1 MKPIVIDKDGKT
13 ISPCDWKAKSEQLIE
28 ELGNSIFANL
38 TEENSYDIKYNKFGE
53 EIGRTKKRIKKNEL
67 MPDISPAQVS
77 TKLNRLLRIYRPM
90 SLVEAK
96 ALDDTDYLEAYGYF
110 LDVISYINEYCVFL
124 ADKQTFSSFCN
135 ITTDV
140 YNELLGDPNY
150 TQVFKGFEDDF
161 VHSNFA
167 VAQSGLVDSKTTI
180 TKLTAKEVGHNVVK
194 NPESITY
201 NFTNNVDK
209 QQVLLAL
216 DKFDSMTKKLPNG
229 KN

>member
-1 MKPIVIDKDGKT
+1 MKPIVIDKDGEMIRPT
-13 ISPCDWKAKSEQLIE
+13 DWQKKSEKLIE

-140 YNELLGDPNY
+140 YNELLADPNY

-216 DKFDSMTKKLPNG
+216 DKFDSMTKKLPNP

>member
-1 MKPIVIDKDGKT
+1 MKPIVIDKDGEIIKPT
-13 ISPCDWKAKSEQLIE
+13 DWANKSAKLIE
-28 ELGNSIFANL
+28 ELGNSIFAGM
-38 TEENSYDIKYNKFGE
+38 TKEDSYNYKVDKWGNEIK
-53 EIGRTKKRIKKNEL
+53 TKKKVVKNEI

-90 SLVEAK
+90 SIVEAK

-167 VAQSGLVDSKTTI
+167 VAQSGLVDAKTTI
-180 TKLTAKEVGHNVVK
+180 TKLQTKEMGHNLVR

-201 NFTNNVDK
+201 NVTNNVDK

>member
-1 MKPIVIDKDGKT
+1 MKPIVIDKDGEM
-13 ISPCDWKAKSEQLIE
+13 IAPCDWAKKSEKLIE
-28 ELGNSIFANL
+28 ELGNSIFAGM
-38 TEENSYDIKYNKFGE
+38 TKEDSYNYKVDKWGNEIK
-53 EIGRTKKRIKKNEL
+53 TKKKIVKNEV

-90 SLVEAK
+90 SIVEAK
-96 ALDDTDYLEAYGYF
+96 ALEDTDYLEAYGYF

-167 VAQSGLVDSKTTI
+167 VAQSGLVDTKTTI
-180 TKLTAKEVGHNVVK
+180 TKLTTKEAGHSLIKTAESVV
-194 NPESITY
+194 Y
-201 NFTNNVDK
+201 NISNNVDK

-216 DKFDSMTKKLPNG
+216 DKFDSMTKKLPNS

>member
-1 MKPIVIDKDGKT
+1 MKPIVIDKDGEMIRPT
-13 ISPCDWKAKSEQLIE
+13 DWAKKSQSIIK
-28 ELGNSIFANL
+28 ELGKSVFAGI
-38 TEENSYDIKYNKFGE
+38 TKESSYDYKIDQMGNEIKK
-53 EIGRTKKRIKKNEL
+53 KKRVVKNEI

-90 SLVEAK
+90 SIVEAR

-110 LDVISYINEYCVFL
+110 LDIISYINEYCVFL

-140 YNELLGDPNY
+140 YNELLGDSNY

-161 VHSNFA
+161 IHSNFA
-167 VAQSGLVDSKTTI
+167 IAQSGLVNSSATI
-180 TKLTAKEVGHNVVK
+180 TKLTTKEAGHSLQK
-194 NPESITY
+194 SQESIVY
-201 NFTNNVDK
+201 NIHNTVDK

-216 DKFDSMTKKLPNG
+216 DKFDSMTKKLPNS
-229 KN
+229 KQ